1 MDGAKT
7 EMIKADD
14 ASEPSNTATD
24 ARRLMGKEGVSLV
37 VGIPVTTEMAAIS
50 PVADQF
56 QIPVLSVGAGRSN
69 TEYVYSL
76 GLPYDDGNA
85 KSMADSLIDRSEEH
99 TSDLQSLMRTSYVVS
114 CFK

>member
-1 MDGAKT
+1 MDGAKI

-14 ASEPSNTATD
+14 ASEPSNTATE

-56 QIPVLSVGAGRSN
+56 QIPVLSVGAGGSN
-69 TEYVYSL
+69 SEYVYSL
-76 GLPYDDGNA
+76 GLPDDDGYA
-85 KSMADSLIDRSEEH
+85 KSMDDSLIDA
-99 TSDLQSLMRTSYVVS
+99 SDKKTGRDNI
-114 CFK
+114 